1 MPHSP
6 PVLLEDIRQAAQR
19 IQDFTASRSLPD
31 YQTDDLLRA
40 AVERLFIVI
49 GEALSRL
56 EKVDSALVNQISDYR
71 KIIGFRNVLVH
82 GYEIID
88 DPIVWETIQQHLP
101 ILKKQVEKLLTS
113 FGPP

>member
-19 IQDFTASRSLPD
+19 IQKFTAGRSLDD
-31 YQTDDLLRA
+31 YRSDELLRA
-40 AVERLFIVI
+40 GIERYYIII

-56 EKVDSALVNQISDYR
+56 EKVEVSLTNQITDYR

-82 GYEIID
+82 GYEMID
-88 DPIVWETIQQHLP
+88 DQIVWETIQQYLP
-101 ILKKQVEKLLTS
+101 VLKGQVESLLSS